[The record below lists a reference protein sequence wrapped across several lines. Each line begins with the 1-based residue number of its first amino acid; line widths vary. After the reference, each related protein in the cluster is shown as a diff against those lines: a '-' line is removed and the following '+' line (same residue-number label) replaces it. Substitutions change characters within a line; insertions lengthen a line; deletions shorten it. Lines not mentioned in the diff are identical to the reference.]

1 MWNEQFSLENTAVFH
16 RSSSDFAQ
24 AFDILLPAIIA
35 YEDEEDDL
43 KISICTPEKRKETE
57 THILSLMRQY
67 AVTLKQFESY
77 GWLRESIFSEIYTRL
92 PHSIREKALLYEGSQ
107 AYTTTMIAA
116 AQSDRFT
123 KKERVHIFRWL
134 VEWLQ
139 RLENAQERKDEQKN
153 LWSITVGVRRNLEDI
168 LTQTYN
174 APTNSTFPLSM
185 TPRGDVNAPLAE
197 TETLESAL
205 ISDITTIP
213 ERLSTITHLFQII
226 ISEKYTDFDARISHV
241 KRKIHEAKIFIDE
254 IGENLNPQVWD
265 ISWKTLAAFTEMR
278 QESLTTI
285 AAIEHQCEVLTCV
298 RRWHD
303 IIHGASEK
311 FEWYATW
318 SVVLDEL
325 TFQTEVRFFT
335 HACEEI
341 LSYIPLKTYL
351 QSRDIDTRKRERPYI
366 LIPDLLLPLFHDL
379 WSLMRK
385 SSYSLRTIVAQNENK
400 KLDISHESIDTIL
413 SHSPVSTPQWENI
426 PTWET
431 NQEAQVSWKEV
442 SKPTHDP
449 VSEIPWS
456 LWLRTE
462 EEPSVRTPQW
472 EEMPVWTILP
482 MWEIQDVLISWHE
495 DWLNTVENT
504 VWASWWDSSLWT
516 EKTSP
521 EIVASLDEW
530 TLVTVSRRSQR
541 PQEKDPETVVNR
553 IQFYSQD
560 MLRFLENGDIH
571 GVERMIDA
579 TLRAWKGQ
587 SSISQDALTLIHFR
601 KNHPSILTFLT
612 YLFSDTKYTKP
623 ENGKYPQGW
632 TRDED
637 NRYWSKDGKNPNIE
651 ALYCADSS
659 FDRSAY
665 KEMMRE
671 RWWKK
676 IGAEWTAQKGKG
688 ILVSESTDEI
698 DPPNIAKHSPS
709 TDTVW
714 RDTKKVWLWEESW
727 AEKTHEKSTDATNT
741 SHFPPWKS
749 ASHELF
755 FNRSTVSDRCD
766 YYTSHDKRRDIV
778 NRNTLRLERYLQ
790 YTFESGRWRTTPT
803 RDALTLIEWGKSD
816 TELGTF
822 LRDIARSPL
831 YDRPVW
837 EKEPWYKR
845 LLRGSIKT
853 AKNNYWEK
861 GKNANLELLFA
872 HFGDM
877 NDAVT
882 QESPKGH
889 TPPKST
895 EKTSAADVP
904 RSTTPPQGWWER
916 LRLFTF
922 QNPTPPRESISTPHS
937 THHAHSRRDSD
948 ISDENVRIDLFM
960 HCPREQTLIQFMMEA
975 IDATILHGA
984 WRSTLTPDMEALMN
998 TENSIVKIAR
1008 GKVKYSYTFSEDY
1021 RKDGQNANLDALFQE
1036 QWMKKSMSPSL
1047 FS

>member
-35 YEDEEDDL
+35 YEDEEDAL
-43 KISICTPEKRKETE
+43 KVSIWTPEKREETE

-67 AVTLKQFESY
+67 SVTLQQFASY
-77 GWLRESIFSEIYTRL
+77 WWLRESIFSEIYLRL
-92 PHSIREKALLYEGSQ
+92 PLPVRGKALLCEGSQ

-123 KKERVHIFRWL
+123 KWERIYIFRGL

-139 RLENAQERKDEQKN
+139 RLENAKARKDEQKN
-153 LWSITVGVRRNLEDI
+153 LWIITHGVRSNLEDI
-168 LTQTYN
+168 LKNTYM
-174 APTNSTFPLSM
+174 APTIAHSPVCVPPTKEAT
-185 TPRGDVNAPLAE
+185 TPPAE
-197 TETLESAL
+197 TDTLESAL
-205 ISDITTIP
+205 MSDLATLP
-213 ERLSTITHLFQII
+213 ERLSTINTLFQSI

-241 KRKIHEAKIFIDE
+241 KKKIHEAKSLLDE
-254 IGENLNPQVWD
+254 IGENMNTLVWD
-265 ISWKTLAAFTEMR
+265 ISWKTLAAFTETR

-318 SVVLDEL
+318 SVALDEP

-351 QSRDIDTRKRERPYI
+351 QGQDIDTRKRKRPYI

-400 KLDISHESIDTIL
+400 KLGISPESISTIL
-413 SHSPVSTPQWENI
+413 EDSPASTPKSEDI

-431 NQEAQVSWKEV
+431 NQEAQASWKEV
-442 SKPTHDP
+442 LKSAHDP
-449 VSEIPWS
+449 VSEIRWS
-456 LWLRTE
+456 LWLRTKE
-462 EEPSVRTPQW
+462 DTSVRTPQW
-472 EEMPVWTILP
+472 EDTSVWTIQP
-482 MWEIQDVLISWHE
+482 MWEIQDAPVAWHE
-495 DWLNTVENT
+495 DWLDTGENT
-504 VWASWWDSSLWT
+504 ALPSWWDSSLWT

-521 EIVASLDEW
+521 TMAESLDIQ

-541 PQEKDPETVVNR
+541 PQEKDPATVASR

-560 MLRFLENGDIH
+560 LLRFLEDGNIH
-571 GVERMIDA
+571 GVERMVDA
-579 TLRAWKGQ
+579 TLREWKGKL
-587 SSISQDALTLIHFR
+587 SISQDAITLLYYS
-601 KNHPSILTFLT
+601 KHPSIQAFLT

-623 ENGKYPQGW
+623 ENGKHTRAW

-637 NRYWSKDGKNPNIE
+637 NRYWSKDGKNPNIT
-651 ALYCADSS
+651 ALYCIDSS
-659 FDRSAY
+659 FDTTEY
-665 KEMMRE
+665 KMRMRE
-671 RWWKK
+671 LSWKK
-676 IGAEWTAQKGKG
+676 VGAEWTAQNGKG
-688 ILVSESTDEI
+688 IPVSELTGEI
-698 DPPNIAKHSPS
+698 DPPNVANHSPNRN
-709 TDTVW
+709 TVW
-714 RDTKKVWLWEESW
+714 SDTTKAWPWEESW
-727 AEKTHEKSTDATNT
+727 AKKTHDERADATNT
-741 SHFPPWKS
+741 SHFSPWKS
-749 ASHELF
+749 TSHELF
-755 FNRSTVSDRCD
+755 FNRSTISDRCD
-766 YYTSHDKRRDIV
+766 YYTSHDKRRDIL
-778 NRNTLRLERYLQ
+778 NRDTRRLEGYLQ
-790 YTFESGRWRTTPT
+790 STFESGRWRTTPT

-816 TELGTF
+816 EALGTF
-822 LRDIARSPL
+822 LRAMARSPL

-845 LLRGSIKT
+845 LFGRSKV

-872 HFGDM
+872 HFGEA

-882 QESPKGH
+882 QESPNGH

-895 EKTSAADVP
+895 EKVSATDVHK
-904 RSTTPPQGWWER
+904 SITPPQGWWER

-922 QNPTPPRESISTPHS
+922 QDPTLPRESILTPHS
-937 THHAHSRRDSD
+937 TNHPHSRRDSD